1 MLNRLLKRQRHEHR
15 GRRVCFTLL
24 ALLLALVA
32 CAPTP
37 APTETS
43 TPLPELM
50 STDTAVPTAA
60 LTQAPTATPT
70 PPPEPT
76 ETPVPTATLEPT
88 ATDVPTQTP
97 TATTMPTAT
106 ATPTPLPTDTP
117 LPTATP
123 TPTTPPTETPEPD
136 VTGWRGEYYA
146 NANLEG
152 SPAVVRTDAHVGFD
166 WANGAPASAL
176 PADGFSVRWSRVVAF
191 EQGSYTFTAIM
202 DDGMRVYVDDELLI
216 DEWRDRSRREVS
228 ASREMSAGNHA
239 LRVEYYDRR
248 HGALASL
255 RWEQDRTYMD
265 WKGLYWDNP
274 DLLGQPLLVRD
285 DPLIDFDWQIDS
297 PDAVIPVDHF
307 SAAWEREIHLEEG
320 IYRFYAI
327 ADDGVRVWV
336 DGRLILDAWQDHS
349 QQKLTVDHVMGG
361 SGSHTI
367 RVAYHDAEFDARV
380 RVMFEV
386 IDGAWYSG
394 WKGEYFDN
402 PNLEGSPPLV
412 RNDDTLVFD
421 WDWSAPA
428 PSLPADGF
436 SVRWTLEKEIEP
448 GTYRFTF
455 QVDDGV
461 RFYVDDQLLIDEWHQ
476 TWDETYQVDV
486 DLSWKPKLM
495 VEMMEETGDARI
507 HMSWVRIR

>member
-1 MLNRLLKRQRHEHR
+1 MLNRLLKRQWHEHR
-15 GRRVCFTLL
+15 GWQVYFTLL
-24 ALLLALVA
+24 ALLLAVVA

-43 TPLPELM
+43 TPVPTATPEPT
-50 STDTAVPTAA
+50 STHTAVPTAVP
-60 LTQAPTATPT
+60 TQMPTSTQTSPL
-70 PPPEPT
+70 EPT
-76 ETPVPTATLEPT
+76 ETPVPTATATPEPT
-88 ATDVPTQTP
+88 ATDVPTQT
-97 TATTMPTAT
+97 PTAT

-123 TPTTPPTETPEPD
+123 TQPPPTATPEPD
-136 VTGWRGEYYA
+136 VTGWQGEYYA
-146 NANLEG
+146 NPNLEG
-152 SPAVVRTDAHVGFD
+152 DPVVVRTDAHVGFD
-166 WANGAPASAL
+166 WADGAPASGL
-176 PADGFSVRWSRVVAF
+176 PADEFSVRWSRVVAF
-191 EQGSYTFTAIM
+191 EQGSYTFTATM

-216 DEWRDRSRREVS
+216 DEWRDRSQREIS
-228 ASREMSAGNHA
+228 ASKQMSAGNHA

-255 RWEQDRTYMD
+255 RWEQDRSYMD

-297 PDAVIPVDHF
+297 PDAIIPVDYF

-327 ADDGVRVWV
+327 ADDGVRIWV
-336 DGRLILDAWQDHS
+336 DGRLILDAWKDHS
-349 QQKLTVDHVMGG
+349 QQELTVDHVMGG

-394 WKGEYFDN
+394 WKGEYFPN

-428 PSLPADGF
+428 PNLPADGF

-461 RFYVDDQLLIDEWHQ
+461 RFYVDDQLL
-476 TWDETYQVDV
+476 

-507 HMSWVRIR
+507 HMSWVRIH

>member
-1 MLNRLLKRQRHEHR
+1 MLNRLWHKR
-15 GRRVCFTLL
+15 GGWRVRCSLL
-24 ALLLALVA
+24 VLLLAVVA
-32 CAPTP
+32 CAPTQ
-37 APTETS
+37 TS
-43 TPLPELM
+43 TPVPTGTPEP
-50 STDTAVPTAA
+50 TATQTAVPTALPA
-60 LTQAPTATPT
+60 ETSTAAPTQTSEA
-70 PPPEPT
+70 T
-76 ETPVPTATLEPT
+76 ETPVPTGTPEPT
-88 ATDVPTQTP
+88 ATDLPAQTP
-97 TATTMPTAT
+97 TPSPTAT
-106 ATPTPLPTDTP
+106 ATPTPVPTHTPLPTT

-123 TPTTPPTETPEPD
+123 IPTTPPPTETPEPD

-152 SPAVVRTDAHVGFD
+152 EPVVVRTDAHVGFD
-166 WANGAPASAL
+166 WEDGAPSSGL
-176 PADGFSVRWSRVVAF
+176 PADEFSVRWSRVVAF
-191 EQGSYTFTAIM
+191 EQGSYTFVATM

-216 DEWRDRSRREVS
+216 DEWRDRSQREIA
-228 ASREMSAGNHA
+228 ASKEMSAGNHT

-255 RWEQDRTYMD
+255 RWEKDRSYVD

-297 PDAVIPVDHF
+297 PDAIIPVDYF

-320 IYRFYAI
+320 IYRFYAF
-327 ADDGVRVWV
+327 ADDGVRIWV
-336 DGRLILDAWQDHS
+336 DGRLILDAWKDHA
-349 QQKLTVDHVMGG
+349 QQELTVDHVMGG

-367 RVAYHDAEFDARV
+367 RVAYRDAEFDARV
-380 RVMFEV
+380 RVMFEI

-394 WKGEYFDN
+394 WKGEYFA
-402 PNLEGSPPLV
+402 NLALDGSPPLV

-421 WDWSAPA
+421 WEWSAPA
-428 PSLPADGF
+428 PNLPVDGF

-476 TWDETYQVDV
+476 TWNETYQVDV
-486 DLSWKPKLM
+486 DLSWKPRLM